1 MKFNSKCVKD
11 MYKLIIAGTLLLVV
25 VSCNRETAYSKLL
38 TDEYPELYTFVFE
51 RNADSLLS
59 YTVHS
64 NSFIR
69 EQAWR
74 GLISTRVQNIDEMIT
89 KVQYDN
95 SSVAWTALS
104 NQELNDGQLSRLHDL
119 WDTRSIM
126 RNGISLVLGK
136 QGNQSSLDFLVRNFE
151 GFMDSS
157 HEYETALAI
166 SRLMIDYE
174 LRETTKRSLLRYA
187 AVLDEPD
194 LFQAYFYGIYRSR
207 SGVESDE
214 MRNILWETYEWTAH
228 SAIKQY
234 SARILFNTD
243 SEWFFNRLDIESVDT
258 INPQLAIELAQH
270 SGMIDWNEKLSD
282 FYSKLLEHKNP
293 MVNEVALNEIENHS
307 EKPGSFDKEII
318 EKIINNEDK
327 EASIRLSG
335 IQALSSNSEFL
346 ELGDSLADGNE
357 YLSVKKLT
365 IYQREM
371 EADEYL
377 RVLEDHVSSANTII
391 SALSIQALSGWWS
404 GLGEDQKNAEQIER
418 IRSLLF
424 DILERQDPVLTYQ
437 TLRVFSTTG
446 LLESED
452 LEEFLSLVSDY
463 DPLKDTEVFQVLG
476 DLLMEH
482 FKEEG
487 KSVVTELAQKG
498 NYELN
503 NAFRDQGWEVDVQEQ
518 PKEFRA
524 PNWERLG
531 AMGYEPVW
539 VLETEKGDIRIK
551 MDVLA
556 APATISGLDSLT
568 RAGAFDSVAFHRV
581 VPNFVIQGGDIETGL
596 GWGGPDYTVPTE
608 ASEKEY
614 RRGMAGMART
624 NIDTE
629 GSQFFVMHQW
639 KPHLNAGYTIIGE
652 VVAGMEVVDRI
663 LYGDKVLRA
672 YWLET
677 E

>member
-1 MKFNSKCVKD
+1 MKFNSKCVKN
-11 MYKLIIAGTLLLVV
+11 MYKLIVASTLFLTII
-25 VSCNRETAYSKLL
+25 SCNKETAYSELL
-38 TDEYPELYTFVFE
+38 TDEYPGLYTFVFE

-59 YTVHS
+59 YTEHP
-64 NSFIR
+64 NSFMR

-74 GLISTRVQNIDEMIT
+74 ALISTPVQNVDELIT

-95 SSVAWTALS
+95 SIQAWTALS

-166 SRLMIDYE
+166 SRLMINHQ
-174 LRETTKRSLLRYA
+174 LRETTKTSLLRYA
-187 AVLDEPD
+187 AVLDDPE
-194 LFQAYFYGIYRSR
+194 LFQAYFYGLYRSR
-207 SGVESDE
+207 IGVNNDE
-214 MRNILWETYEWTAH
+214 MRNIIWETYEWSTD
-228 SAIKQY
+228 SEIKQY

-243 SEWFFNRLDIESVDT
+243 AEWFFDRLDIEPVET
-258 INPQLAIELAQH
+258 MNPQLAIELAQH
-270 SGMIDWNEKLSD
+270 SGMVNWNEKLGD
-282 FYSKLLEHKNP
+282 FYSKLLEHENP
-293 MVNEVALNEIENHS
+293 MVNEVALDEIENHT
-307 EKPGSFDKEII
+307 EKPDSFDEEII
-318 EKIINNEDK
+318 ETIINNEEKDV
-327 EASIRLSG
+327 SIRLSG
-335 IQALSSNSEFL
+335 IEALNSSSDFMDL
-346 ELGDSLADGNE
+346 AGSLADENE
-357 YLSVKKLT
+357 YLTPKKLN

-377 RVLEDHVSSANTII
+377 GVLEEHVSSVSTLV
-391 SALSIQALSGWWS
+391 SALSLQALSGWWADLS
-404 GLGEDQKNAEQIER
+404 EGQKNAQKVER

-424 DILERQDPVLTYQ
+424 DIIDRQDPVLTYQ
-437 TLRVFSTTG
+437 SLMVFSATG
-446 LLESED
+446 LIESED
-452 LEEFLSLVSDY
+452 VEVFLSMVSDY
-463 DPLKDTEVFQVLG
+463 DPLKETVIFQALG
-476 DLLMEH
+476 DLFIDH
-482 FKEEG
+482 FEEQG
-487 KSVVTELAQKG
+487 KSVIMELAEVG
-498 NYELN
+498 NYDLN
-503 NAFRDQGWEVDVQEQ
+503 NSFRDQGWEIDMQVQSR
-518 PKEFRA
+518 EFRA

-531 AMGYEPVW
+531 ALGYEPVW
-539 VLETEKGDIRIK
+539 VLETEKGEIRIK
-551 MDVLA
+551 MDALA
-556 APATISGLDSLT
+556 APATISGLDSLS

-596 GWGGPDYTVPTE
+596 GYGGPDYSIPTE

-639 KPHLNAGYTIIGE
+639 KPHLNAGYTIIGKVIE
-652 VVAGMEVVDRI
+652 GMEIVDRI

-672 YWLET
+672 YWLAT